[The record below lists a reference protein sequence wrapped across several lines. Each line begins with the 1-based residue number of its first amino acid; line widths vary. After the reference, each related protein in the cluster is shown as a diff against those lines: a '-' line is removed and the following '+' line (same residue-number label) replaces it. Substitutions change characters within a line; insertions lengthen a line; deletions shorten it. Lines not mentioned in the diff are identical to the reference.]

1 MADFK
6 AKLAEQ
12 EVINQ
17 KKDIQ
22 IRELDKKTKNVKVDQ
37 EEVNKLQKLLKTA
50 QNEKKDAI
58 ASLKSAELKLQS
70 HEEVENELTQLKR
83 DIQDKD
89 DSVK

>member
-70 HEEVENELTQLKR
+70 HEQVENELTQLKR